1 MPIVVDHGVNPA
13 VLARAGY
20 GAGLSQWEEQERLR
34 RLADQERLQQ
44 LQFQRES
51 QLLGIGAAQ
60 DQAVLGARL
69 QQQQRDR
76 DWVLNQYGNA
86 LQGAYVPRG
95 RAPRGY
101 SIPSGYP
108 VPPQAPRSRSTPST
122 RQLTP
127 EQEFMLEAAGQGM
140 EAQLEQQQT
149 QLEHQQGLENQYRE
163 HAFRN
168 LTYSPDQ
175 LRQIQEIET
184 GIAWAQTTPQLEESQ
199 RQAVINNLVARRSR
213 IVPMSPEEESPF
225 PEGQDVG
232 QIWEAPDPTR
242 PGANVM
248 MTRDKDGIPRV
259 VQGWSPAE
267 GAKPMVSAKEFADLW
282 KSAQESLTEES
293 ATGGIIKQPT
303 AKEVNAQVQHIL
315 SAYKAFTAGEPMPE
329 FGGEDPGAEDP
340 GAEQPVPGAE
350 PPPQPAP
357 PESVIPPGDIARQ
370 IQSMPSADQ
379 AQLMQMM
386 PDDAL
391 RAIQILNELEKFRA
405 YGPEADNTIGY
416 DEAVAFQKELAALLN
431 KYREAQ

>member
-60 DQAVLGARL
+60 NQAVLGAQL

-303 AKEVNAQVQHIL
+303 AKEVNAQVQNIL
-315 SAYKAFTAGEPMPE
+315 SAYKAFTSGEQMPE
-329 FGGEDPGAEDP
+329 FGGEDPGVEDPMAPEP
-340 GAEQPVPGAE
+340 GAEQPVPGVE
-350 PPPQPAP
+350 PPQPEPAQPFSLSATLPALP
-357 PESVIPPGDIARQ
+357 PQTQQIVLQYMNMLAEEQSKAAETGDWTAYE
-370 IQSMPSADQ
+370 
-379 AQLMQMM
+379 QMRER
-386 PDDAL
+386 L
-391 RAIQILNELEKFRA
+391 LTILQQNGVEV
-405 YGPEADNTIGY
+405 PM
-416 DEAVAFQKELAALLN
+416 
-431 KYREAQ
+431 